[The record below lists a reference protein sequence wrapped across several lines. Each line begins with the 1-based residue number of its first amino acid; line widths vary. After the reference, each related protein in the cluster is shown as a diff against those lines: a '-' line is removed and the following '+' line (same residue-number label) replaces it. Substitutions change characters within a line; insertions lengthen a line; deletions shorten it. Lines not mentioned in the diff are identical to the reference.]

1 MLAGHVIMFFCS
13 VSTGNKPSKSGKREH
28 PPPARVVH
36 EIQIRIGMMIIPLIT
51 HVNPRHSETVAIEG
65 EVSGV
70 GGDTLNRD
78 VQAPWEQA
86 WQT

>member
-1 MLAGHVIMFFCS
+1 MMAELVIMSFCS
-13 VSTGNKPSKSGKREH
+13 VNTGQRPNKIGKREH
-28 PPPARVVH
+28 PPPVRVVH
-36 EIQIRIGMMIIPLIT
+36 AIQMRIGKMNTPLIT